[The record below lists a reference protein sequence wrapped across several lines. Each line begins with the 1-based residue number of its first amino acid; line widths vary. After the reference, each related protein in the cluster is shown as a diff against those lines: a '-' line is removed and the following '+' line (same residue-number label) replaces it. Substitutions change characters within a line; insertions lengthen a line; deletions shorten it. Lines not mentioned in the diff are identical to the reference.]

1 MNLQDKIEY
10 EIQIIMNLIER
21 YKQSNN
27 PDAPSIIVA
36 YEHGLKALMEVYEVS
51 QRKEV
56 IPF

>member
-10 EIQIIMNLIER
+10 EIQIMMNLIER
-21 YKQSNN
+21 HKQRNE
-27 PDAPSIIVA
+27 PEMVIA
-36 YEHGLKALMEVYEVS
+36 YEHGLQALMEVYEAS

>member
-10 EIQIIMNLIER
+10 EIQIMMNLIER
-21 YKQSNN
+21 SKQRKEL
-27 PDAPSIIVA
+27 DMVIA
-36 YEHGLKALMEVYEVS
+36 YEYGLQALMNIYEVS